1 MTTLTGSR
9 SKRPDIHVDVVIIHC
24 RLDESFYCLHKLSFV
39 LRQGCEV
46 LSHMRRRH
54 RGRDT
59 NDHSETRFCCSR
71 SVSPDGLLQTPRTI
85 LQYRTAGVPEHR
97 KNIHREDSSSSFPPA
112 ILQFDIEH
120 KEPAPYPTSARR
132 ERKSRARGSFSLM
145 IVHSVSCVKGVKSE
159 K

>member
-97 KNIHREDSSSSFPPA
+97 KNIHREDSSSSFPPQSSSLTLSIKNQRHIPHLLA
-112 ILQFDIEH
+112 
-120 KEPAPYPTSARR
+120 
-132 ERKSRARGSFSLM
+132 ARGNLVREVPFP
-145 IVHSVSCVKGVKSE
+145 
-159 K
+159 